1 MNTLKNTS
9 NVTLNFKNTTG
20 PIPYNMTNDYMF
32 RAVLQKNNKVLR
44 GLLCSLLHLDE
55 KDIFSVT
62 ITNPIILGES
72 LEDKEFRL
80 DINIILNDETLINL
94 EMQVANQ
101 LNWKNRSISY
111 LCRSYDQL
119 QKGQNYSEAKPVVH
133 IGFVDYTLFPEYPE
147 FYATYKLMNIKNQ
160 HIYSDNFTLSVVDL
174 TKINLATEEDRAF
187 QIDHWAALFKAKTW
201 EDIKMLAENNEY
213 INEASKTLFELNAD
227 EQIKKRCLDR
237 EEYYQDLRSY
247 EKAIAERDSIIGEK
261 NCVIAEKDSIIGEKD
276 SVIAEKENIIA
287 KLEAQLAKYQNPG
300 S

>member
-1 MNTLKNTS
+1 
-9 NVTLNFKNTTG
+9 
-20 PIPYNMTNDYMF
+20 
-32 RAVLQKNNKVLR
+32 
-44 GLLCSLLHLDE
+44 
-55 KDIFSVT
+55 
-62 ITNPIILGES
+62 
-72 LEDKEFRL
+72 
-80 DINIILNDETLINL
+80 
-94 EMQVANQ
+94 MQVANQ

-147 FYATYKLMNIKNQ
+147 FYATYKLMNIKNR

-201 EDIKMLAENNEY
+201 EDIKMLAENNKY
-213 INEASKTLFELNAD
+213 IAEASETLFQLNAD
-227 EQIKKRCLDR
+227 EQIKKRCRDR
-237 EEYYQDLRSY
+237 EEYYQDLRNY

-261 NCVIAEKDSIIGEKD
+261 NCVIAEKDNIIGEKD